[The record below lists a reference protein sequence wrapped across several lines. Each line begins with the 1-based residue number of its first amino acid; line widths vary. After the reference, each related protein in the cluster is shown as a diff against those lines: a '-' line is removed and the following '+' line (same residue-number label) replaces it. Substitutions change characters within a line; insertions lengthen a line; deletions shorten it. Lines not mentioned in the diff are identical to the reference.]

1 MFDVAE
7 SYAGGQ
13 CEIEMCVILNCRS
26 SLLTSDDV
34 YAPLTVVAFSRNWAI
49 DALISSSLPR
59 YFGVHER
66 VPMTEGF
73 PENSKW
79 YLETTLYLLIITFV

>member
-13 CEIEMCVILNCRS
+13 CEIEMYVILNCRS

-49 DALISSSLPR
+49 DAPISSSLPR
-59 YFGVHER
+59 YSGVHER
-66 VPMTEGF
+66 VPMTEDF

-79 YLETTLYLLIITFV
+79 YLETTIYLLITVV

>member
-49 DALISSSLPR
+49 DAPISSSLPR
-59 YFGVHER
+59 YSGVHER
-66 VPMTEGF
+66 VPMMEDF

-79 YLETTLYLLIITFV
+79 YLETTIYLLITVV

>member
-13 CEIEMCVILNCRS
+13 CEIEMGVILNCRS

-49 DALISSSLPR
+49 DAPISSSLPR
-59 YFGVHER
+59 YSGVHER
-66 VPMTEGF
+66 VPMTEDF

-79 YLETTLYLLIITFV
+79 YLETTIYLLITVV